1 MVDLLTN
8 FDLENIYKKLNLNLN
23 AVLNKDLLKN
33 ITPKEGNYIINLQ
46 NSYVGSGTH
55 WTCFII
61 KKDIIIYYDSFGVP
75 FPTNLL
81 TFFYR
86 FKKGIRI
93 IYSIDQI
100 QHYNSVLCG
109 YYCLYFH
116 YFYSK
121 SNNNNDRQILNKHN
135 SIFVLKN
142 RKINDKILQKLISN
156 IIK

>member
-1 MVDLLTN
+1 MVELLTN
-8 FDLENIYKKLNLNLN
+8 FDLEELYNKLNINLN

-55 WTCFII
+55 WACFTI
-61 KKDIIIYYDSFGVP
+61 KKDIIIYFDSFGVP

-81 TFFYR
+81 NFFYR
-86 FKKGIRI
+86 FKKGIPI

-100 QHYNSVLCG
+100 QHYNSILCG
-109 YYCLYFH
+109 YYCLFFH

-121 SNNNNDRQILNKHN
+121 SKLKDDRQILNKHN
-135 SIFVLKN
+135 SLFVLKN
-142 RKINDKILQKLISN
+142 RKLNDKILQKLISS